1 MTIEE
6 FELIKETL
14 PTQAGVYKYIDS
26 KGTILY
32 VGKAKNLK
40 KRISQYFVDN
50 RQTATRIKVMVKLA
64 ERIEFTVVSN
74 ENDALILENGLIKEF
89 QPKYNIRLKDD
100 KTYPFIAIKKESFP
114 RVFFTRKYIKDGSEY
129 LGPYTSVLFAK
140 EVFNTLKTIFP
151 LRTCNLN
158 LAPEKIAQKKYKVC
172 LEYHIGNCNAPCVS
186 FQKEDEYNLSIR
198 RIREIL
204 KGKFSELKEFMQNQM
219 DKSAEN
225 LEFESAEKWKQRIL
239 KLKDFETKSVIFNPS
254 LHEILALNIY
264 TSTEKKVINYLKV
277 INGTVV
283 ATKSY
288 EVETKLEETDI
299 EIYDH
304 VIQTLLLEHPD
315 VKEVLV
321 PLEVSKLPLSKRMTI
336 PLLGDKKKLLDLCYI
351 NARSYAMSLVVDPKF
366 QKRRSEF
373 NILKELQDKL
383 KLTEL
388 PAHIECFDNSNIQ
401 GTSPVSACVVFK
413 GGKPAKKDYRHFH
426 VKSVEGPN
434 DFDTMKEVVYR
445 RYKRMLD
452 EGEELPNLI
461 VVDGGKGQLSSAIE
475 SLDKLGISEKVP
487 IIGIA
492 KRLEEIYFKNDPI
505 PLYIDK
511 KSPALKLI
519 QHMRDEAHRFGITF
533 HRQTR
538 SKKMIGSQ
546 LDEIE
551 GFGAKTIQRLYKK
564 FKHIEGMRNAPYEE
578 LVAEIGQKRAEQLR
592 SYFGESIS

>member
-50 RQTATRIKVMVKLA
+50 RQTASRIKMMVKLA
-64 ERIEFTVVSN
+64 ECIEFTVVSN

-172 LEYHIGNCNAPCVS
+172 LEYHIGNCNAPCVG
-186 FQKEDEYNLSIR
+186 FQKEEEYNLSIR

-304 VIQTLLLEHPD
+304 VIQTLLLEHSD

-434 DFDTMKEVVYR
+434 DFDTMKEVVFR

-551 GFGAKTIQRLYKK
+551 GFGAKTIQKLYKK
-564 FKHIEGMRNAPYEE
+564 FKHIEGMQNAPYEE

>member
-1 MTIEE
+1 MTMEE
-6 FELIKETL
+6 FELKKDTL

-50 RQTATRIKVMVKLA
+50 RQTASRIKMMVKLA
-64 ERIEFTVVSN
+64 DRIEFTVVDN

-100 KTYPFIAIKKESFP
+100 KTYPFIAIKKEYFP

-140 EVFNTLKTIFP
+140 EVFNTLKNIFP

-172 LEYHIGNCNAPCVS
+172 LEYHIGNCNAPCVG
-186 FQKEDEYNLSIR
+186 FQKEEEYNLSIR

-204 KGKFSELKEFMQNQM
+204 KGKFSELKEFMQSQM

-225 LEFESAEKWKQRIL
+225 LEFESAEKWKQRVL
-239 KLKDFETKSVIFNPS
+239 KLKDFETKSVIFNPA

-304 VIQTLLLEHPD
+304 VIQTLLLEHSD

-434 DFDTMKEVVYR
+434 DFDTMKEVVFR

-452 EGEELPNLI
+452 EGEDLPNLI

>member
-6 FELIKETL
+6 FELIKDTL

-50 RQTATRIKVMVKLA
+50 RQTASRIKMMVKLA
-64 ERIEFTVVSN
+64 ERIEFTVVAN

-172 LEYHIGNCNAPCVS
+172 LEYHIGNCNAPCVG
-186 FQKEDEYNLSIR
+186 FQKEEEYNLSIR

-204 KGKFSELKEFMQNQM
+204 KGKFSELKEFMQSQM

-277 INGTVV
+277 INGIVV

-288 EVETKLEETDI
+288 EVETKLEETDV

-304 VIQTLLLEHPD
+304 VIQTLLLEHTD

-388 PAHIECFDNSNIQ
+388 PSHIECFDNSNIQ

-452 EGEELPNLI
+452 EGEALPNLI

-475 SLDKLGISEKVP
+475 SLDNLGISEKVP

-592 SYFGESIS
+592 SYFEG

>member
-1 MTIEE
+1 M
-6 FELIKETL
+6 
-14 PTQAGVYKYIDS
+14 
-26 KGTILY
+26 
-32 VGKAKNLK
+32 
-40 KRISQYFVDN
+40 
-50 RQTATRIKVMVKLA
+50 
-64 ERIEFTVVSN
+64 
-74 ENDALILENGLIKEF
+74 
-89 QPKYNIRLKDD
+89 PK
-100 KTYPFIAIKKESFP
+100 
-114 RVFFTRKYIKDGSEY
+114 
-129 LGPYTSVLFAK
+129 
-140 EVFNTLKTIFP
+140 
-151 LRTCNLN
+151 
-158 LAPEKIAQKKYKVC
+158 KKYKVC
-172 LEYHIGNCNAPCVS
+172 LEYHIGNCNAPCVG
-186 FQKEDEYNLSIR
+186 FQNEEEYNLSIR

-204 KGKFSELKEFMQNQM
+204 KGKFSELKEFMQIQM

-225 LEFESAEKWKQRIL
+225 LEFESAEKWKQRVL

-254 LHEILALNIY
+254 LHEILALNMYI
-264 TSTEKKVINYLKV
+264 STEKKVINYLKV

-434 DFDTMKEVVYR
+434 DFDTMKEVVFR

-452 EGEELPNLI
+452 EGEDLPNLI

-592 SYFGESIS
+592 SYFES

>member
-6 FELIKETL
+6 FELIKDTL

-50 RQTATRIKVMVKLA
+50 RQTASRIKMMVKLA

-172 LEYHIGNCNAPCVS
+172 LEYHIGNCNAPCVG
-186 FQKEDEYNLSIR
+186 FHKEEEYNLSIR

-551 GFGAKTIQRLYKK
+551 GFGAKTIQKLYKK

-592 SYFGESIS
+592 SYFGEPIS

>member
-6 FELIKETL
+6 FELIKDTL

-50 RQTATRIKVMVKLA
+50 RQTASRIKMMVKLA
-64 ERIEFTVVSN
+64 ERIEFTVVAN

-172 LEYHIGNCNAPCVS
+172 LEYHIGNCNAPCVG
-186 FQKEDEYNLSIR
+186 FQKEEEYNLSIR

-204 KGKFSELKEFMQNQM
+204 KGKFSELKEFMQSQM

-288 EVETKLEETDI
+288 EVETKLEETDV

-304 VIQTLLLEHPD
+304 VIQTLLLEHTD

-388 PAHIECFDNSNIQ
+388 PSHIECFDNSNIQ

-452 EGEELPNLI
+452 EGEALPNLI

-475 SLDKLGISEKVP
+475 SLDNLGISEKVP

-592 SYFGESIS
+592 SYFEG

>member
-6 FELIKETL
+6 FELIKDTL

-26 KGTILY
+26 KSTILY

-50 RQTATRIKVMVKLA
+50 RQTPSRIKVMVKLA
-64 ERIEFTVVSN
+64 ERIEFTVVDN

-100 KTYPFIAIKKESFP
+100 KTYPFIAIKKEFFP

-172 LEYHIGNCNAPCVS
+172 LEYHIGNCNAPCVG
-186 FQKEDEYNLSIR
+186 FQKEEEYNLSIR

-204 KGKFSELKEFMQNQM
+204 KGKFSELKEFMQSQM

-254 LHEILALNIY
+254 LHEILALSIY

-277 INGTVV
+277 INGTIV

-304 VIQTLLLEHPD
+304 VIQTLLLEHSD

-445 RYKRMLD
+445 RYKRMIE
-452 EGEELPNLI
+452 EGEALPNLI

-551 GFGAKTIQRLYKK
+551 GFGTKTVQRLYKK

-578 LVAEIGQKRAEQLR
+578 LVSEIGQKRAEQLR
-592 SYFGESIS
+592 SYFEG

>member
-6 FELIKETL
+6 FELIKDTL
-14 PTQAGVYKYIDS
+14 PTQAGVYKYVDS

-50 RQTATRIKVMVKLA
+50 RQTPSRIKVMVKLA
-64 ERIEFTVVSN
+64 ERIEFTVVDN

-172 LEYHIGNCNAPCVS
+172 LEYHIGNCNAPCVG
-186 FQKEDEYNLSIR
+186 FQKEEEYNLSIK

-204 KGKFSELKEFMQNQM
+204 KGKFSELKEFMQSQM

-277 INGTVV
+277 INGTIV

-321 PLEVSKLPLSKRMTI
+321 PFEVSKLPLSKRMTI

-452 EGEELPNLI
+452 EGDDLPNLI

-578 LVAEIGQKRAEQLR
+578 LVAEIGPKRAEQLR
-592 SYFGESIS
+592 SYFGD

>member
-1 MTIEE
+1 M
-6 FELIKETL
+6 KKDTL

-50 RQTATRIKVMVKLA
+50 RQTASRIKMMVKLA

-172 LEYHIGNCNAPCVS
+172 LEYHIGNCNAPCVG
-186 FQKEDEYNLSIR
+186 FQKEEEYNLSIR

-551 GFGAKTIQRLYKK
+551 GFGAKTIQKLYKK
-564 FKHIEGMRNAPYEE
+564 FKHIEGMQNAPYEE

>member
-6 FELIKETL
+6 FDLIKDTL
-14 PTQAGVYKYIDS
+14 PTDAGVYKYIDT

-50 RQTATRIKVMVKLA
+50 RQTPTRIKVMVKLA
-64 ERIEFTVVSN
+64 ERIEFTIVDN

-129 LGPYTSVLFAK
+129 LGPYTSVIFAK

-172 LEYHIGNCNAPCVS
+172 LEYHIGNCNAPCVG
-186 FQKEDEYNLSIR
+186 FQKEEDYNLSIK

-204 KGKFSELKEFMQNQM
+204 KGKFSELKEHMQIQM
-219 DKSAEN
+219 DKTAEN
-225 LEFESAEKWKQRIL
+225 LDFELAEKWKQRIL

-254 LHEILALNIY
+254 LHEILALNMY
-264 TSTEKKVINYLKV
+264 VSTDKKVVNYLKV

-288 EVETKLEETDI
+288 EVETRLDESDI

-304 VIQTLLLEHPD
+304 VIQTLLLEHQD

-321 PLEVSKLPLSKRMTI
+321 PIEISKLPLSKRMTI

-373 NILKELQDKL
+373 NILKELQDRL

-388 PAHIECFDNSNIQ
+388 PLHIECFDNSNIQ

-551 GFGAKTIQRLYKK
+551 GFGAKTIQKLYKK
-564 FKHIEGMRNAPYEE
+564 FKHIEGMRQASFEE
-578 LVAEIGQKRAEQLR
+578 LVQEIGQKRAEQLR
-592 SYFGESIS
+592 LFFEN

>member
-6 FELIKETL
+6 FELIKETM

-50 RQTATRIKVMVKLA
+50 RQTASRIKMMVKLA

-100 KTYPFIAIKKESFP
+100 KTYPFIAIKKESYP

-172 LEYHIGNCNAPCVS
+172 LEYHIGNCNAPCVG

-475 SLDKLGISEKVP
+475 SLDKLGISERVP

-551 GFGAKTIQRLYKK
+551 GFGAKTIQKLYKK

-592 SYFGESIS
+592 SYFGEPIS

>member
-1 MTIEE
+1 MTMEE
-6 FELIKETL
+6 FELIKDTL

-50 RQTATRIKVMVKLA
+50 RQTASRIKMMVKLA
-64 ERIEFTVVSN
+64 ERIEFTVVDN

-129 LGPYTSVLFAK
+129 FGPYTSVLFAK

-158 LAPEKIAQKKYKVC
+158 LAPGKIAQKKYKVC
-172 LEYHIGNCNAPCVS
+172 LEYHIGNCNAPCVG
-186 FQKEDEYNLSIR
+186 FQKEEEYNLSIR

-204 KGKFSELKEFMQNQM
+204 KGKFSELKEFMQSQM
-219 DKSAEN
+219 DKSADN

-254 LHEILALNIY
+254 LHEILALNMYI
-264 TSTEKKVINYLKV
+264 STEKKVINYLKV

-434 DFDTMKEVVYR
+434 DFDTMKEVVFR
-445 RYKRMLD
+445 RYKRMLE

>member
-6 FELIKETL
+6 FDLIKDTL
-14 PTQAGVYKYIDS
+14 PTEAGVYKYIDS

-40 KRISQYFVDN
+40 KRISQYFADN
-50 RQTATRIKVMVKLA
+50 RQTPTRIKVMVKLA
-64 ERIEFTVVSN
+64 ERIEFTVVDN

-129 LGPYTSVLFAK
+129 LGPYTSVIFAK

-158 LAPEKIAQKKYKVC
+158 LSPEKIAQKKYKVC
-172 LEYHIGNCNAPCVS
+172 LEYHIGNCNAPCVG
-186 FQKEDEYNLSIR
+186 FQKEEDYNLSIK

-204 KGKFSELKEFMQNQM
+204 KGKFSELKEHMQIQM
-219 DKSAEN
+219 DKTAEN
-225 LEFESAEKWKQRIL
+225 LDFELAEKWKQRIL

-254 LHEILALNIY
+254 LHEILALNMY
-264 TSTEKKVINYLKV
+264 VSTDKKVVNYLKV
-277 INGTVV
+277 INGTIV

-288 EVETKLEETDI
+288 EVETRLDESDV

-304 VIQTLLLEHPD
+304 VIQTLLLEHQD

-321 PLEVSKLPLSKRMTI
+321 PFEISKLPLSKRMTI

-373 NILKELQDKL
+373 NILKELQDRL

-388 PAHIECFDNSNIQ
+388 PSHIECFDNSNIQ

-551 GFGAKTIQRLYKK
+551 GFGAKTIQKLYKK
-564 FKHIEGMRNAPYEE
+564 FKHIEGMRQASFEE
-578 LVAEIGQKRAEQLR
+578 LVQEIGEKRAEKLR
-592 SYFGESIS
+592 LFFEN

>member
-6 FELIKETL
+6 FELIKDTL

-129 LGPYTSVLFAK
+129 LGPYTSILFAK

-172 LEYHIGNCNAPCVS
+172 LEYHIGNCNAPCVG

-434 DFDTMKEVVYR
+434 DFDTMKEVVFR

-551 GFGAKTIQRLYKK
+551 GFGAKTIQKLYKK

-578 LVAEIGQKRAEQLR
+578 LVAEIGQKRAEQLQR
-592 SYFGESIS
+592 FFED

>member
-1 MTIEE
+1 MTMEE
-6 FELIKETL
+6 FELIKDTL

-50 RQTATRIKVMVKLA
+50 RQTASRIKMMVKLA
-64 ERIEFTVVSN
+64 ESIEFTVVSN

-129 LGPYTSVLFAK
+129 LGPYTSILFAK

-172 LEYHIGNCNAPCVS
+172 LEYHIGNCNAPCVG
-186 FQKEDEYNLSIR
+186 FQKEEEYNLSIR

-204 KGKFSELKEFMQNQM
+204 KGKFSELKEFMQLQM
-219 DKSAEN
+219 DKTAEN
-225 LEFESAEKWKQRIL
+225 LEFEQAEKWKQRIL
-239 KLKDFETKSVIFNPS
+239 KLKDFETKSVVFNPA
-254 LHEILALNIY
+254 LHEILALNMYI
-264 TSTEKKVINYLKV
+264 STEKKIVNYLKV

-288 EVETKLEETDI
+288 EVETRLAETDI
-299 EIYDH
+299 EIYDY
-304 VIQTLLLEHPD
+304 VIQTLLLEHLD

-321 PLEVSKLPLSKRMTI
+321 PLEVSKLPLSKKMTI

-445 RYKRMLD
+445 RYKRMLE
-452 EGEELPNLI
+452 EGEDLPNLI

-475 SLDKLGISEKVP
+475 SLDKLGISERVP

-551 GFGAKTIQRLYKK
+551 GFGAKTIQKLYKK

-578 LVAEIGQKRAEQLR
+578 LVAEIGQKRAEQLQR
-592 SYFGESIS
+592 FFED